1 MKSTSKLLAAAGL
14 AISCGSAAG
23 QTSSWIAGDG
33 NWNNPAK
40 WSAGVPNSPAATAII
55 ADPGGYTITLN
66 ISASLANLQKVIP
79 GPQLNM
85 LPGTFIDLYG
95 GVFSNDGATIV
106 NTSASNNNTAIR
118 FRSVNHIIAADPGEA
133 GELTLNAY
141 GPNLDTAYLQSF
153 DGITVT
159 NDEDHTINGCGN
171 IYARMNNLGLI
182 EADQPARTLQLLGDP
197 KTNGG
202 LIIARTGAHLSLS
215 GISLTQGP
223 PFGVLLA
230 DDGNV
235 SIASSSITG
244 GDLNS
249 AGGGVVQ
256 FTASSTITDLSGN
269 ASPLINPGVVL
280 LTNGIMVLTGTTT
293 VNTSASNNS
302 TYINASTNT
311 IWDDGVIQ
319 LNAYAPNLDTAYI
332 QTSGGALFTNN
343 ATIRGRGRIYG
354 TFRNNGLVETGA
366 GSTLDLISTAK
377 SNRGLMQ
384 AVAGGS
390 LYVSGITLTNNADSV
405 DGELRADGGNVYL
418 NGCAISDGLM
428 NALNAGRFVV
438 AASSTLTGG
447 VMGSGPIDVNAG
459 QLLALNHAAWSHAG
473 TLTINPTA
481 SNAGTYLRVDQPC
494 SISNVTVSLN
504 AYAPNLD
511 TGYIQTSGPGVATFE
526 PSSLI
531 TGRGRILGVSV
542 HNGPIIVNGSANT
555 IELLST
561 NKTNNATAKAENSG
575 LLRIT
580 SIALSQGASG
590 QLLAD
595 NASVYL
601 NSATIN
607 AGQVNAINSG
617 RTTVIASSTFVGGV
631 SGSGPLDLNA
641 GQVLVV
647 NQPAWNH
654 SGEVLVNPGA
664 GNAGTYIRFDQPC
677 TVSNAILHL
686 NAYTPNLDTA
696 YLQTSGPGVI
706 TLGSSA
712 LVTGRGRIYGS
723 MINNGTIRPE
733 PTRTIELVSAAKSNN
748 ALIEANASG
757 VVNISSIA
765 LTQSPGGTLR
775 ADNGVVNLISSTIS
789 GGQIVALNTGSADV
803 YSSTFVGGVS
813 GSGPLNIIQGQLLLI
828 NQPTWNHNG
837 VVTINPGSGNFG
849 TYLRVDQNCT
859 FNDVTIQ
866 LNRYA
871 PSSDTAYIQ
880 TNGSVGTFGPTATL
894 AGAGR
899 VYGTWNMGGTFAPGR
914 DAGSRHNI
922 DVAGSVTFQPSG
934 VLSTD
939 IGSASAFG
947 QVTGAGLV
955 SANGTLRVRLVNAF
969 NPTPGHT
976 FDVVSVGTRTGVF
989 ADTDMDL
996 FPEGPDRFYVSYPA
1010 GKVRLHARKCA
1021 ADWNGDA
1028 FVNGDDYDAY
1038 SELFEAGDPAG
1049 DFNNDGFV
1057 NGDDY
1062 DAFASAF
1069 ENGC

>member
-14 AISCGSAAG
+14 AISCGSAAA

-40 WSAGVPNSPAATAII
+40 WSAGVPNSPSATAII
-55 ADPGGYTITLN
+55 ADPGGYAITLN
-66 ISASLANLQKVIP
+66 ISVSLANLLKLIP

-85 LPGTFIDLYG
+85 PAGTFIDLYG
-95 GVFSNDGATIV
+95 GSFANDGATIV
-106 NTSASNNNTAIR
+106 NTSASNAATAIR
-118 FRSVNHIIAADPGEA
+118 FHSVNHLISADPGEA

-141 GPNLDTAYLQSF
+141 SANLDTAYLQSL

-159 NDEDHTINGCGN
+159 NDEDHTINGSGN
-171 IYARMNNLGLI
+171 IYARINNLGLI
-182 EADQPARTLQLLGDP
+182 EADRPARTLQLLGEP

-202 LIIARTGAHLSLS
+202 LIIARSGAHLSLS

-223 PFGVLLA
+223 PFGVLVA
-230 DDGNV
+230 DAGTV
-235 SIASSSITG
+235 SIGSSSITG

-280 LTNGIMVLTGTTT
+280 STNGIMVLTGTTT
-293 VNTSASNNS
+293 VNPSASNAN
-302 TYINASTNT
+302 TYINASTDT

-319 LNAYAPNLDTAYI
+319 LNAYSPSLDTAYI

-343 ATIRGRGRIYG
+343 ATIRGRGRIHG
-354 TFRNNGLVETGA
+354 TFRNNGLVESGA
-366 GSTLDLISTAK
+366 GSVLELLSTPK

-390 LYVSGITLTNNADSV
+390 LYVTGITLTNNADAV

-418 NGCAISDGLM
+418 NGCAVSDGLM

-459 QLLALNHAAWSHAG
+459 QLLAVDHAAWSHAG
-473 TLTINPTA
+473 TLTINPSA

-494 SISNVTVSLN
+494 SISNLTVNLN

-531 TGRGRILGVSV
+531 TGRGRIHGVTV
-542 HNGPIIVNGSANT
+542 HNGPITVTGGANT
-555 IELLST
+555 IELLAT

-595 NASVYL
+595 NASVHL

-607 AGQVNAINSG
+607 AGQVNAINDG
-617 RTTVIASSTFVGGV
+617 RTTVISSSTFTGGV
-631 SGSGPLDLNA
+631 SGAGPLDVSA

-654 SGEVLVNPGA
+654 AGEVLVNPGA
-664 GNAGTYIRFDQPC
+664 SNAGTYIRFDQPC
-677 TVSNAILHL
+677 TVSNAVLHL
-686 NAYTPNLDTA
+686 NAYTPSLDTA
-696 YLQTSGPGVI
+696 YLQTGGPGVI
-706 TLGSSA
+706 TLDSST
-712 LVTGRGRIYGS
+712 LVTGRGRIHGTLV
-723 MINNGTIRPE
+723 NNGTIRPE
-733 PTRTIELVSAAKSNN
+733 PTRTIDLLSTAKSNN

-757 VVNISSIA
+757 VVNISGIT

-775 ADNGVVNLISSTIS
+775 ADNGVVNLIASTIS
-789 GGQIVALNTGSADV
+789 GGQIVALNAGSAEV
-803 YSSTFVGGVS
+803 YSSTFVGGAS

-837 VVTINPGSGNFG
+837 VVTINPVSANAG
-849 TYLRVDQNCT
+849 TYLRIDQNCT

-871 PSSDTAYIQ
+871 PNLDSAYIQ
-880 TNGSVGTFGPTATL
+880 TNGSVGTFGPSATL

-939 IGSASAFG
+939 IGSGSAFG
-947 QVTGAGLV
+947 QVTGGGGV
-955 SANGTLRVRLVNAF
+955 GANGTLRVRLINSF
-969 NPTPGHT
+969 NPTPGQT

-989 ADTDMDL
+989 ADTDMDH